1 VTPASHDHLD
11 RICHSIGQKL
21 RDLAAQRGNDS
32 LSEIEFINEVLRIEA
47 VEIAPHGLT
56 LTASNTLDDWTVFK
70 IKVNGTGETC
80 AEFEFLPE
88 TGEFRDVGFH
98 CSL

>member
-1 VTPASHDHLD
+1 MTVPHDHLD
-11 RICHSIGQKL
+11 GVCHSIGRKL
-21 RDLAAQRGNDS
+21 RELAAQRGNDL
-32 LSEIEFINEVLRIEA
+32 LSENAFIKEVLRIEA
-47 VEIAPHGLT
+47 EEVRPHGLT

-88 TGEFRDVGFH
+88 TGEFRRVGFQ
-98 CSL
+98 CRV